1 MHVHSPRLKGEVY
14 AVEEFPKYDKV
25 RFEMQLNLQ
34 LRGMVSI

>member
-14 AVEEFPKYDKV
+14 AAEKFPKFDKV
-25 RFEMQLNLQ
+25 RFEIQLNLQ